1 MGHLNISS
9 VRNKFEYLKPII
21 SPIFDI
27 FLVSGT
33 KLDDSFPNNQFY
45 LNGYK
50 MFRRDRNG
58 SGGGL
63 CIYVKEAIAAKQL
76 NLHLDIDNE
85 AIFIEINIRSRK
97 WLIVGLYKPP
107 IQNNSLILESMS
119 KDISQYLDSYEN
131 IMLFGDFSMTPE
143 DKNLQNFTD
152 TFSLENHINEPT
164 CFKGNPHCIDLIL
177 TNRKCYFKNTCV
189 TETGISDFH

>member
-1 MGHLNISS
+1 MGHLNINSI
-9 VRNKFEYLKPII
+9 RNKFEYLKPII

-27 FLVSGT
+27 FLVSET
-33 KLDDSFPNNQFY
+33 KLDDFFPNNQFS

-63 CIYVKEAIAAKQL
+63 CIYVKETIAAKQL

-85 AIFIEINIRSRK
+85 AIFLEINIRSRK

-107 IQNNSLILESMS
+107 ILNNSLFLESMS
-119 KDISQYLDSYEN
+119 KNISQYLDSYEN
-131 IMLFGDFSMTPE
+131 ITLLGDFNMTAE
-143 DKNLQNFTD
+143 DKNLQNFT
-152 TFSLENHINEPT
+152 
-164 CFKGNPHCIDLIL
+164 IL
-177 TNRKCYFKNTCV
+177 
-189 TETGISDFH
+189 